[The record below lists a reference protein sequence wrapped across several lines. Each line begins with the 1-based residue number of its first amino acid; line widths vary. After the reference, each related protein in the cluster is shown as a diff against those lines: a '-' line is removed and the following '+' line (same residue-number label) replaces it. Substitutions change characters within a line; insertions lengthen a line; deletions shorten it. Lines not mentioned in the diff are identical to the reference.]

1 MKKVKRGEIYLA
13 DLGEVNCYS
22 KSSIQAG
29 YRPVVILQ
37 NDITTKNSNVV
48 TVAPV
53 TSRNKTK
60 KMKSHITIDGTCGI
74 SKESLILLEQ
84 ITTIDKSQLD
94 RKIGILTEE
103 KIQEVRE
110 SLMFVLDL

>member
-1 MKKVKRGEIYLA
+1 MRKVKRGEIYLA
-13 DLGEVNCYS
+13 NLGEVNCYTN
-22 KSSIQAG
+22 SSIQTG

-37 NDITTKNSNVV
+37 NDVTTKNSNVV

-53 TSRNKTK
+53 TSKNKTK
-60 KMKSHITIDGTCGI
+60 NMRSHVNIDGTCGI

-103 KIQEVRE
+103 KKHEVRE

>member
-1 MKKVKRGEIYLA
+1 MRKVKRGEIYLA
-13 DLGEVNCYS
+13 DLGEVNCYTN
-22 KSSIQAG
+22 SSIQTG

-37 NDITTKNSNVV
+37 NDVTTKNSNVV

-53 TSRNKTK
+53 TSRSKTK
-60 KMKSHITIDGTCGI
+60 KMRSHVSIDGSCGI

-94 RKIGILTEE
+94 RKIGILTREQI
-103 KIQEVRE
+103 KEVRE

>member
-13 DLGEVNCYS
+13 DLGELNCYTN
-22 KSSIQAG
+22 SSIQAG

-60 KMKSHITIDGTCGI
+60 KMRSHVNIDGTCGI

-84 ITTIDKSQLD
+84 ITTIDKTQLD

-110 SLMFVLDL
+110 SLMFVLGL

>member
-1 MKKVKRGEIYLA
+1 MRKVKRGEIYLA
-13 DLGEVNCYS
+13 DLGEVNCYTN
-22 KSSIQAG
+22 SSIQTG

-37 NDITTKNSNVV
+37 NDVTTKNSNVV
-48 TVAPV
+48 TVAPI
-53 TSRNKTK
+53 TSRSKTK
-60 KMKSHITIDGTCGI
+60 KMRSHITIDGTCGI

-84 ITTIDKSQLD
+84 LTTIDKTQLD
-94 RKIGILTEE
+94 RKIGLLTKE

>member
-1 MKKVKRGEIYLA
+1 MRKVKRGEIYLA
-13 DLGEVNCYS
+13 DLGEVNCYTN
-22 KSSIQAG
+22 SSIQTG

-37 NDITTKNSNVV
+37 NDVTTKNSNVV
-48 TVAPV
+48 TVAPI
-53 TSRNKTK
+53 TSRSKTK
-60 KMKSHITIDGTCGI
+60 KMRSHITIDGTCGI

-84 ITTIDKSQLD
+84 LTTINKTQLD
-94 RKIGILTEE
+94 RKIGLLTKE

>member
-1 MKKVKRGEIYLA
+1 MKKFRRGEIYLA
-13 DLGEVNCYS
+13 DLGEVNCFTN
-22 KSSIQAG
+22 SSIQSG

-37 NDITTKNSNVV
+37 NDITSKNSNVLI
-48 TVAPV
+48 VAPV
-53 TSRNKTK
+53 TSRSKTK
-60 KMKSHITIDGTCGI
+60 KMKSHVTIDGTCGI

-103 KIQEVRE
+103 KLQEVKQ
-110 SLMFVLDL
+110 SIMFVLGL

>member
-1 MKKVKRGEIYLA
+1 MRKVKRGEIYLA
-13 DLGEVNCYS
+13 DLGEVNCYTN
-22 KSSIQAG
+22 SSIQTG

-37 NDITTKNSNVV
+37 NDVTTKNSNVV

-53 TSRNKTK
+53 TSRSKTK
-60 KMKSHITIDGTCGI
+60 KMRSHVSIDGRCGI

-84 ITTIDKSQLD
+84 ITTINKSQLD

-103 KIQEVRE
+103 KKHEVRE